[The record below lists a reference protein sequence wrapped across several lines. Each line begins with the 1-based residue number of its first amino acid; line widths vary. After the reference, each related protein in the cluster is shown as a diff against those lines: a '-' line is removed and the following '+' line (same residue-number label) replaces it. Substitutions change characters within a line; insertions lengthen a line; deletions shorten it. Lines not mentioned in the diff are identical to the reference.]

1 MKKNNKYIHLGIIF
15 AIIISWIIY
24 LYLKGYIFGSS
35 IDWANQHIVIP
46 KYFRNLFY
54 ETKNLIPTFALNL
67 GMGQNIFN
75 FSYYGL
81 FSPIILLS
89 YLFPFIPMTLY
100 MPLASISSLLIS
112 IALFYKWINSKYDA
126 KIAFLATF
134 IFAFN
139 APFIYH
145 FHRHIMFVIYMP
157 FMINA
162 LRGIDAYFEN
172 KKILPLIINTTLL
185 IFTSYYFSVSGIIG
199 LGIYTLYKLLN
210 TKFESKKLFSIIYY
224 VTIAILISGILL
236 LPTAYA
242 LLNGRLTTLTSNT
255 SLLTLLNPLNNYKY
269 TFYNSYYGFGITFIY
284 LLSIAYGLTSKKKS
298 SIFLSIILL
307 LCIMFP
313 LTSYTL
319 NVFMYIDGKCFIPL
333 LPIFMLLICELL
345 TKFFNK
351 DFSFKPLLITTLLSL
366 ILLSKNSYLNNNLYL
381 LLLDIFLLTLS
392 FILIKKKNKPYLL
405 YASIIL
411 VALLTF
417 NKSQENETYM
427 KISDI
432 KSINNE
438 AYYELTKYI
447 DSISLYR
454 TSNTDNIIYTPNK
467 VYNENYL
474 TTTMYSSSTNKY
486 YMNFIR
492 NIFQNEVINRDN
504 TTVTQTS
511 NLLFNVYTGTKYLL
525 TENDAPL
532 GYKLVATQDN
542 IKLYENEDVLPIGY
556 SSDKLMSI
564 REFSTLEYPYTIDAL
579 LNYVIV
585 DDDIEDVYKSNIKT
599 YTKGYEI
606 VEQKNLEIAKTN
618 NHYLIKADQNASLKI
633 KLNDIL
639 EDEILIIKFKMN
651 KEKEGNACSSNIT
664 INNVTNAL
672 SCSNWKYHNNNYTF
686 EYVLDTN
693 NNTLD
698 IKFTKGE
705 YDIDEISIYTMDYNV
720 LKNIEVDKV
729 NLTQDNDSLKGTVNV
744 SNDGYLKITIP
755 YDKGFEIYI
764 DGNKTNIE
772 LVDETFL
779 GAKITKGMHEI
790 EIKYT
795 PPYLKIGIITSLT
808 GITLL
813 ITTVTIRKYRQK
825 EL

>member
-1 MKKNNKYIHLGIIF
+1 MKKNHKFIHLGIIF
-15 AIIISWIIY
+15 SIIFIWIII
-24 LYLKGYIFGSS
+24 LFLKGYIFGSS

-46 KYFRNLFY
+46 EYFRNLFY
-54 ETKNLIPTFALNL
+54 ETKKLIPTFALNL
-67 GMGQNIFN
+67 GLGQNIFN

-89 YLFPFIPMTLY
+89 YLFPFIPMTIY
-100 MPLASISSLLIS
+100 MPLASITSLLIS
-112 IALFYKWINSKYDA
+112 ISLFYKWINSKYNA

-162 LRGIDAYFEN
+162 LRGIDTYFEN

-185 IFTSYYFSVSGIIG
+185 IFTSYYFSVPCIIG

-284 LLSIAYGLTSKKKS
+284 LLSIAYGLSSKKKG

-307 LCIMFP
+307 LCIIFP

-345 TKFFNK
+345 NKLFTKEI
-351 DFSFKPLLITTLLSL
+351 SLKPLFITILISFIPLTFSA
-366 ILLSKNSYLNNNLYL
+366 INNNNLSL
-381 LLLDIFLLTLS
+381 FLIDISLLTAS
-392 FILIKKKNKPYLL
+392 FILLKKKNNSYLL
-405 YASIIL
+405 YASIIIL
-411 VALLTF
+411 ALLTF
-417 NKSQENETYM
+417 NKSQNNEIYM
-427 KISDI
+427 KINDI
-432 KSINNE
+432 KSVNNE
-438 AYYELTKYI
+438 AYYELTTYI
-447 DSISLYR
+447 DTDTLYR
-454 TSNTDNIIYTPNK
+454 TSNRDNIIYTPNK

-474 TTTMYSSSTNKY
+474 TTTMYSSSVNKY

-504 TTVTQTS
+504 TTVTQTN
-511 NLLFNVYTGTKYLL
+511 NLLFNIYTGTKYLL
-525 TENDAPL
+525 TKNDALL
-532 GYKLVATQDN
+532 GYEKVASLNN
-542 IKLYENEDVLPIGY
+542 INLYKNEDVLPIAY
-556 SSDKLMSI
+556 VSNKLMS
-564 REFSTLEYPYTIDAL
+564 RKEFLSLEYPNTIDAL

-585 DDDIEDVYKSNIKT
+585 DENIENVYTSNIKT
-599 YTKGYEI
+599 YTGNYEML
-606 VEQKNLEIAKTN
+606 EQENLEIKNIN
-618 NHYLIKADQNASLKI
+618 NHYQIRAEENASLKI
-633 KLNDIL
+633 KLNENL
-639 EDEILIIKFKMN
+639 ENEILIIKFKMN

-664 INNVTNAL
+664 INNITNAL
-672 SCSNWKYHNNNYTF
+672 SCSNWKYHNNNFTF
-686 EYVLDTN
+686 EYVLDSN
-693 NNTLD
+693 NILD

-705 YDIDEISIYTMDYNV
+705 YDIDDVNIYTMNYDV
-720 LKNIEVDKV
+720 IKNINVDEVS
-729 NLTQDNDSLKGTVNV
+729 LTYENDTLRGTVNV
-744 SNDGYLKITIP
+744 SNDGYLKISIP
-755 YDKGFEIYI
+755 YDKGFKIYV
-764 DGNKTNIE
+764 DGDKTDIE

-779 GAKITKGMHEI
+779 GVKITKGNHEI
-790 EIKYT
+790 EIKYN
-795 PPYLKIGIITSLT
+795 PPYLKAGIITSLV
-808 GITLL
+808 GITFL
-813 ITTVTIRKYRQK
+813 ITTVTIRKYK
-825 EL
+825 KK